1 MYHGLCN
8 SFISWFP
15 LWCQHVVFLIKYLL
29 PFLSIVMCDKNP
41 LNRVPPALVC
51 MIIFFAY
58 ASFSFRLC
66 ITLAGTGEFYWVQN
80 VILWN
85 RNRVISVDK
94 VSLTFLSHPSVIG
107 VVWLWIMLI
116 VTPLLLLFLIN
127 SMDSYWQQDDSLDT
141 IICWNLLLTS
151 CITFISYSR
160 AFGSKIE
167 FRVIWLWINQIVTI

>member
-1 MYHGLCN
+1 MIPTL
-8 SFISWFP
+8 
-15 LWCQHVVFLIKYLL
+15 
-29 PFLSIVMCDKNP
+29 
-41 LNRVPPALVC
+41 VPTCCFSYQVPTPIPVHCYVWQEPSEPCATCTCLHDYFC
-51 MIIFFAY
+51 AY
-58 ASFSFRLC
+58 ASFSFQLC
-66 ITLAGTGEFYWVQN
+66 ITLAGTGEFYSVQN

-107 VVWLWIMLI
+107 VVWLWIMLT

-127 SMDSYWQQDDSLDT
+127 SMDRYWQQDDSLDT